1 MSVAVWIAGD
11 VPTRLLY
18 FLLVSLLLATTAM
31 GVYFFLARGSEAK
44 KAPRSGSKYTVS
56 EQPLYTSNENRRKVV
71 VFFPEENGFELVSRE
86 REIYATSSKS
96 NQMKQIIVEL
106 IKGPKEGE
114 DEALQRA
121 LPEATRLR
129 EVYLSGQTAY
139 VDLTRDLTDNLE
151 GGSRL
156 ELLTIYSIVDSITY
170 NFGEIHA
177 VKILVEGADI
187 ETLSGHVDLRRALTK
202 DMAYV
207 RPSGPGA

>member
-1 MSVAVWIAGD
+1 MAVWTAGD

-18 FLLVSLLLATTAM
+18 FLLVSLLLATAAT
-31 GVYFFLARGSEAK
+31 GVYFFLVRRGSEPK
-44 KAPRSGSKYTVS
+44 KAPTAGSKYTVS
-56 EQPLYTSNENRRKVV
+56 EQPLYTSNENRRKVI
-71 VFFPEENGFELVSRE
+71 VFFPEDGGFELVSRE
-86 REIYATSSKS
+86 REIYATSSMS

-114 DEALQRA
+114 DGALHRA

-139 VDLTRDLTDNLE
+139 VDLTRDLLE
-151 GGSRL
+151 NIDGGSRL

-170 NFGEIHA
+170 NFGEIRS
-177 VKILVEGADI
+177 VKILVEGAEI